1 MQLSEVI
8 DFIRDF
14 RVRHPTS
21 SKEQVASATAETFHL
36 KKDRSVYACGDFAL
50 RFSTASGASF
60 SNVVLS
66 LSALCKYERI
76 PFVVVIIRPG
86 TTEFLLA
93 NTTFLKK
100 ISHSSHQLRVDNV
113 RGSFLGH
120 DILRQY
126 EGVDNRPENFDELF
140 AIHQEF
146 TWAENLERLVDA
158 TGQIS
163 GIGRR
168 FAPTPVQREAILRS
182 PEIAASL
189 LDSPEYARLKSEI
202 ADIVKERSR
211 AILEHGRIDN
221 VNQRG
226 NLIEQAI
233 TGGINAHGLADMVRH
248 LSSRVAVQLEIKTKL
263 MDRASSPKAY
273 NIDKALETLGRGD
286 TVIAFCFVGIHL
298 ATQRVTSSTVS
309 IFDRTVLAATRVQF
323 HWAGR
328 NSRGVTQLTGD
339 FSRVFDPDY
348 EESIEPAAAVA
359 FLTNLLAA

>member
-1 MQLSEVI
+1 M
-8 DFIRDF
+8 
-14 RVRHPTS
+14 
-21 SKEQVASATAETFHL
+21 
-36 KKDRSVYACGDFAL
+36 
-50 RFSTASGASF
+50 
-60 SNVVLS
+60 
-66 LSALCKYERI
+66 
-76 PFVVVIIRPG
+76 
-86 TTEFLLA
+86 
-93 NTTFLKK
+93 
-100 ISHSSHQLRVDNV
+100 
-113 RGSFLGH
+113 
-120 DILRQY
+120 
-126 EGVDNRPENFDELF
+126 
-140 AIHQEF
+140 
-146 TWAENLERLVDA
+146 
-158 TGQIS
+158 
-163 GIGRR
+163 
-168 FAPTPVQREAILRS
+168 
-182 PEIAASL
+182 

-286 TVIAFCFVGIHL
+286 IVIAFCFVGIHM

-359 FLTNLLAA
+359 FLTDLLGA